1 MDKFKFSEYL
11 KDIVSKEGVLS
22 SCYSTFHNYSL
33 LNQFLASSQLQGR
46 GQKIAPIASYNKW
59 KELGRQVKKGSKGL
73 ALLMPVTINK
83 KDADGQKTDDHFKT
97 YIFRNNWFS
106 LDDTEGADFTPEVKI
121 AEWDKNKALAA
132 LDIKEVDFQHLS
144 GNAQGYAKD
153 REIAINP
160 LAILPHKTRF
170 HELAHI
176 VLGHTAENVLMSDS
190 ELTPK
195 DIKEVEA
202 ESVAYILCELLGLEG
217 KIESRGYI
225 QHWLSSETIPDKSAA
240 KIFGAAD
247 KILKAGQ

>member
-1 MDKFKFSEYL
+1 MNQVKFSEYL
-11 KDIVSKEGVLS
+11 KDIVTKEGVLS

-33 LNQFLASSQLQGR
+33 LNQLIASSQLQAR
-46 GQKIAPIASYNKW
+46 GQKIAPIASYKRW
-59 KELGRQVKKGSKGL
+59 QELGRQVKKGSKAI
-73 ALLMPVTINK
+73 ALLMPVLINK
-83 KDADGQKTDDHFKT
+83 KDSEGNKTDDKMQLFVT
-97 YIFRNNWFS
+97 RNNWFS
-106 LDDTEGADFTPEVKI
+106 LDDTEGAEFKPEVKI
-121 AEWDKNKALAA
+121 AAWNKDKALEA
-132 LDIKEVDFQHLS
+132 LDIKEASFQS
-144 GNAQGYAKD
+144 INGNSQGYAKD

-176 VLGHTAENVLMSDS
+176 VLGHTSENALMSDS

-195 DIKEVEA
+195 NIKEVEA

-217 KIESRGYI
+217 AKESRGYI
-225 QHWLSSETIPDKSAA
+225 QHWLQSETISDKSAQ